1 MTTTREEIGPRL
13 EELTWRLRAAVD
25 RRPVVTLALAAVAG
39 FSLAYLPGRWLI
51 GALAMGGR
59 ALGPVALRRLD
70 EAVFGERSKDFYR
83 RKR

>member
-1 MTTTREEIGPRL
+1 MTAARDEIGPWL

-25 RRPVVTLALAAVAG
+25 RRPVATLALAAVAG

-70 EAVFGERSKDFYR
+70 EAVFGERSNSYR